1 MPHSM
6 SLQFPGCSL
15 DIRYT
20 YLRPGAVRGPRL
32 IMESKYKIT
41 NTDDK
46 FLARIQHIPLLTA
59 NLTKQDTGKTF
70 DQTVLVVPCEGTN
83 IETVEEYAVEVTE
96 EEVVAISKDM
106 RMSVVFLVKC
116 DDDGCDAVLRPK

>member
-1 MPHSM
+1 M
-6 SLQFPGCSL
+6 
-15 DIRYT
+15 
-20 YLRPGAVRGPRL
+20 